1 MLFGFLIFMKIEC
14 DKCAAEYDDLHDT
27 IVTFDYAEP
36 GRGKPGHYH
45 LCLNCRKR
53 LIKFLDTIEKKD

>member
-1 MLFGFLIFMKIEC
+1 MQIEC
-14 DKCAAEYDDLHDT
+14 DRCAAEYDDLHDT
-27 IVTFDYAEP
+27 IVTFDYSEP

-53 LIKFLDTIEKKD
+53 LIKFLDSIDKGEE